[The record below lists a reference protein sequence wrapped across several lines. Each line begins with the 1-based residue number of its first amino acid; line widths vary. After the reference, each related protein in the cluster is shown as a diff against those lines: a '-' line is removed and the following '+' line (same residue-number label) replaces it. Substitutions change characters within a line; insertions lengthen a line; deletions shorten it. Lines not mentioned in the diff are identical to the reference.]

1 VTCVVFTPGGDRV
14 VTGCEDR
21 VARIWSLET
30 GVVVHALEGHESRV
44 TCVQMLAADAPGTDP
59 ESPGGP
65 RRGKPGT
72 SAQWSGCVV
81 TASADHTVRLWDVR
95 MRRPQ
100 ALALRGHTD
109 TVNALAADADNM
121 VWSASR
127 DTSVRA
133 WDLRCGRGKF
143 HLTQHFGGVTCLA
156 YDASLDGDRGGL
168 LSGARDTT
176 VHVWA
181 KASGAC
187 MRALRSQRGF
197 VQALAVVPKR
207 RAGASSL
214 VACGGTNG
222 KLRLWDHHKGKCVK
236 AIDAHAT
243 SVTCCQFATT
253 QHGAPNGFL
262 VSGGGDGCVKVW
274 DARSMVPRRTLASH
288 GNAVVD
294 VAVVDGDGDVGPR
307 VFSTSK
313 DGTLRVAHL

>member
-1 VTCVVFTPGGDRV
+1 
-14 VTGCEDR
+14 
-21 VARIWSLET
+21 
-30 GVVVHALEGHESRV
+30 
-44 TCVQMLAADAPGTDP
+44 MLAADAPGTDP

>member
-1 VTCVVFTPGGDRV
+1 GGSNGVTCVVFTPGGDRV

-30 GVVVHALEGHESRV
+30 GVV
-44 TCVQMLAADAPGTDP
+44 
-59 ESPGGP
+59 
-65 RRGKPGT
+65 
-72 SAQWSGCVV
+72 
-81 TASADHTVRLWDVR
+81 
-95 MRRPQ
+95 

-274 DARSMVPRRTLASH
+274 DAR
-288 GNAVVD
+288 
-294 VAVVDGDGDVGPR
+294 
-307 VFSTSK
+307 
-313 DGTLRVAHL
+313 